1 MLTNIGSV
9 AQPEGLSQKQ
19 GKKHL
24 PQCCQCEQEIG
35 HVLLLLVHQ
44 QKRMLQM
51 WCSLKCCT
59 RDKKNIPLKFASLS
73 KKLCGGHVWL
83 PPVSLVKL
91 L

>member
-44 QKRMLQM
+44 QK
-51 WCSLKCCT
+51 
-59 RDKKNIPLKFASLS
+59 KNVADVVQSEVLHQ
-73 KKLCGGHVWL
+73 G
-83 PPVSLVKL
+83 
-91 L
+91 